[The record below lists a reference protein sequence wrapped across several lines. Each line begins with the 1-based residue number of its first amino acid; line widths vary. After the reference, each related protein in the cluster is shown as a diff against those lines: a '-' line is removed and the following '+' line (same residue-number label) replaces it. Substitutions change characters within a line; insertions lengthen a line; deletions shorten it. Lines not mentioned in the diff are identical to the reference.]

1 MDSLL
6 KKHLNIQ
13 YSPTRPDPSLFN
25 FTTTPPR
32 HQPFLCGSH
41 TDLVESG
48 DASIP
53 LIKLPLSPPSL
64 CLFAEREIKTSG
76 LEREM
81 SGHEKILRLFCI
93 GTADTKLDELLFLAD
108 SIRSDLQSF
117 PNSSSSAPRFK
128 VEVTIVDVSTSQNE
142 RKSLED
148 FVFVTRKEVL
158 SYYLKA
164 ENLSSYLLP
173 DDRGEAIK
181 IMSKALE
188 AFLKKSYDDG
198 VLCGAVG
205 IGGSGGTSLISPAL
219 TSLPIGV
226 PKLIVS
232 TVASGQTEHYIGTS
246 DLILFPS
253 VVDVCGINSVS
264 RAIFSNAGSAIAGM
278 VIGRLLRNVDSSNT
292 SKKLTVGMTM
302 FGVTTPCVNAVKER
316 MEKEGYETLVF
327 HATGVGGK
335 VMEDFL
341 RGGFIQGILDITTTE
356 VADHIVGGV
365 MACDSSRFDAI
376 IEKNV
381 PAIISVGALDMVN
394 FGGKDTIPSKY
405 DHRKIHIHNAQ
416 AWTSILR
423 VFPYSLSL
431 PNLLINSKLNQPYLV
446 SLMRTTPDENKEFA
460 SFIANK
466 LNKSTS
472 KVCVCLPQKGI
483 SALDAPGKPFYDPE
497 ATGTLINELEKLIEK
512 NEDRQVKV
520 LPYHINDPEF
530 ADALVDSFLE
540 MQNKILKISCLQ
552 QSAFHEQKQDHIE
565 DTVPVGCF
573 SGSSGIWYNPSDF
586 PDAQPETLKR
596 TRAILQK
603 LIKTV
608 QNGTPIIGAG
618 AGTGISAKFEEAGGV
633 DLIVLYNSGRFRM
646 AGRGSL
652 AGLLPFAD
660 ANAVVLD
667 MANEVLPVVEEVPV
681 LAGVCATDPFRRMDH
696 FLKHLESI
704 GFSGV
709 QNFPSVGLF
718 DGSFRQNLEET
729 GMGYGLEVEMI
740 RKAHR
745 LGLLTTPY
753 AFNPNE
759 AISMA
764 KAGADIIVAHMG
776 LTTSGSI
783 GAKTAVTLEDSV
795 GRVQAIAD
803 AAVGINPNVIVL
815 CHGGP
820 ISGPK
825 DAEFVLQNT
834 KGVHGFYGASSLE
847 RLPVEKAIT
856 STVKEYKS
864 ISIK

>member
-1 MDSLL
+1 M
-6 KKHLNIQ
+6 
-13 YSPTRPDPSLFN
+13 
-25 FTTTPPR
+25 
-32 HQPFLCGSH
+32 
-41 TDLVESG
+41 
-48 DASIP
+48 
-53 LIKLPLSPPSL
+53 
-64 CLFAEREIKTSG
+64 
-76 LEREM
+76 
-81 SGHEKILRLFCI
+81 
-93 GTADTKLDELLFLAD
+93 
-108 SIRSDLQSF
+108 
-117 PNSSSSAPRFK
+117 
-128 VEVTIVDVSTSQNE
+128 
-142 RKSLED
+142 
-148 FVFVTRKEVL
+148 
-158 SYYLKA
+158 
-164 ENLSSYLLP
+164 
-173 DDRGEAIK
+173 
-181 IMSKALE
+181 
-188 AFLKKSYDDG
+188 
-198 VLCGAVG
+198 
-205 IGGSGGTSLISPAL
+205 
-219 TSLPIGV
+219 
-226 PKLIVS
+226 
-232 TVASGQTEHYIGTS
+232 
-246 DLILFPS
+246 
-253 VVDVCGINSVS
+253 
-264 RAIFSNAGSAIAGM
+264 
-278 VIGRLLRNVDSSNT
+278 
-292 SKKLTVGMTM
+292 
-302 FGVTTPCVNAVKER
+302 
-316 MEKEGYETLVF
+316 
-327 HATGVGGK
+327 
-335 VMEDFL
+335 
-341 RGGFIQGILDITTTE
+341 
-356 VADHIVGGV
+356 
-365 MACDSSRFDAI
+365 
-376 IEKNV
+376 
-381 PAIISVGALDMVN
+381 
-394 FGGKDTIPSKY
+394 
-405 DHRKIHIHNAQ
+405 
-416 AWTSILR
+416 
-423 VFPYSLSL
+423 
-431 PNLLINSKLNQPYLV
+431 
-446 SLMRTTPDENKEFA
+446 
-460 SFIANK
+460 
-466 LNKSTS
+466 
-472 KVCVCLPQKGI
+472 
-483 SALDAPGKPFYDPE
+483 
-497 ATGTLINELEKLIEK
+497 
-512 NEDRQVKV
+512 
-520 LPYHINDPEF
+520 
-530 ADALVDSFLE
+530 
-540 MQNKILKISCLQ
+540 
-552 QSAFHEQKQDHIE
+552 
-565 DTVPVGCF
+565 
-573 SGSSGIWYNPSDF
+573 
-586 PDAQPETLKR
+586 KR

-603 LIKTV
+603 LIKTI

-709 QNFPSVGLF
+709 QNFPTVGLF

-834 KGVHGFYGASSLE
+834 KGVNGFYGASSLE